1 MNTRIDINNYDYHLP
16 EQKIAK
22 YPLAKRDHSKMLYY
36 NAGSLQD
43 KHFYDLPDLLPDNA
57 ALYFNNTRVLY
68 ARLPFVKSTGANIEV
83 FCLEPHTPAD
93 YAMNLQNTKTCRW
106 KCLVGNLKKWKNGSI
121 HLKGHEDLR
130 LEASLVSRKQDYVVI
145 EFAWQGGLAF
155 ADILSKAGG
164 VPIPPYLNRNAEEQD
179 KQTYQTLYSRIDGSV
194 AAPTA
199 GLHFTPEIFE
209 QIKNRGIATHEV
221 TLHVG
226 AGTFRPVSSSS
237 VDEHE
242 MHQEYIHV
250 NKATIKSLLNEN
262 QTVYAVGTTT
272 VRTLESIYW
281 IGVSILQ
288 KMPEKISVFEVG
300 QWEPYSYSSLP
311 SRKAALN
318 ALLSYMNKFDI
329 DSINGSTQ
337 IIIVPGYK
345 HQVVQGLITNFHQP
359 RSTLLLLLASF
370 VGENWKSMYEHA
382 KNNDYRFLSYGD
394 SCFIKI

>member
-1 MNTRIDINNYDYHLP
+1 MNTHIDINNYDYYLP

-83 FCLEPHTPAD
+83 FCLEPHAPAD
-93 YAMNLQNTKTCRW
+93 YAINLQNTQSCQW
-106 KCLVGNLKKWKNGSI
+106 KCLVGNLKKWKTGSLI
-121 HLKGHEDLR
+121 LKGHEHLG
-130 LEASLVSRKQDYVVI
+130 LEASIVSREQDYVVV
-145 EFAWQGGLAF
+145 EFTWQGEVAF
-155 ADILSKAGG
+155 ADILSQAGG
-164 VPIPPYLNRNAEEQD
+164 VPIPPYLNRKAEEQD
-179 KQTYQTLYSRIDGSV
+179 KKTYQTLYSRIDGSV

-199 GLHFTPEIFE
+199 GLHFTSEILE
-209 QIKNRGIATHEV
+209 HIKKRGIPSHEV

-226 AGTFRPVSSSS
+226 AGTFRPVSSNS

-250 NKATIKSLLNEN
+250 NKATILALLANKHA
-262 QTVYAVGTTT
+262 VYAVGTTT

-288 KMPEKISVFEVG
+288 KMPEKVTVFEVE
-300 QWEPYSYSSLP
+300 QWAPYKNSKLP
-311 SRKAALN
+311 SRKAALE
-318 ALLSYMNKFDI
+318 AILDYMEKYDM

-345 HQVVQGLITNFHQP
+345 HQVVKGLITNFHQP

-370 VGENWKSMYEHA
+370 VGEFWKTMYDHA
-382 KNNDYRFLSYGD
+382 LNEDYRFLSYGD
-394 SCFIKI
+394 SCFIKV